1 MRGAEFN
8 ASRNLKVRQLL
19 RSRLSTSH
27 KTIAF
32 KLTDIGEGIAEVELM
47 KWFIK
52 EGDSVR
58 SFDRI
63 CEVQSDKATVEIT
76 SRYEGVIVKIHH
88 EEGSIVKVGS
98 TLIDIEQKK
107 IEPSSLG
114 KIIQSKPI
122 ATAAATSSATSS
134 TSITSHP
141 LPLAVKTDP
150 PMVYRSIENTYSG
163 KAFILTTPAV
173 RKIAKENHIDLSAI
187 QGTGPNNRILK
198 EDLLNYLGGPRTAS
212 PSFKP
217 SLPTPIAPP
226 PPSSSSSSSP
236 LPVQS
241 TTPIHSSPMDKKR
254 VPIRGIQRQ
263 MAKSMS
269 KALEVQH
276 LTYSDEII
284 VDKLREFRDDLR
296 KDYEKRSGLRGGQ
309 TKLSYMPLLLKIT
322 SLCLNQYP
330 MLNSTVADDLT
341 EMIYHFKC
349 VSAALSNTLVE
360 AQLTGGTF
368 TLSNI
373 GSIGGTYMVPVLV
386 VPQVTIGAFG
396 KMQTLPRFKTSPLRG
411 GGGAGSLEVE
421 AVTIMNVSWSADH
434 RVIDGATVAKF
445 SNQWKHYIE
454 NPSAML
460 ADLR

>member
-1 MRGAEFN
+1 MICMMRGAEFN

-226 PPSSSSSSSP
+226 PPS
-236 LPVQS
+236 
-241 TTPIHSSPMDKKR
+241 
-254 VPIRGIQRQ
+254 
-263 MAKSMS
+263 
-269 KALEVQH
+269 
-276 LTYSDEII
+276 
-284 VDKLREFRDDLR
+284 
-296 KDYEKRSGLRGGQ
+296 
-309 TKLSYMPLLLKIT
+309 
-322 SLCLNQYP
+322 
-330 MLNSTVADDLT
+330 
-341 EMIYHFKC
+341 
-349 VSAALSNTLVE
+349 
-360 AQLTGGTF
+360 
-368 TLSNI
+368 
-373 GSIGGTYMVPVLV
+373 
-386 VPQVTIGAFG
+386 
-396 KMQTLPRFKTSPLRG
+396 
-411 GGGAGSLEVE
+411 
-421 AVTIMNVSWSADH
+421 
-434 RVIDGATVAKF
+434 
-445 SNQWKHYIE
+445 
-454 NPSAML
+454 
-460 ADLR
+460 